1 MYIPHGKFKVALY
14 RLRGTKIGQNVDI
27 SSMVFL
33 DEAYPEFITIQ
44 DNVDIGPGTYIVVHD
59 SSLRCIQKDLPLS
72 VSKVCI
78 EENVYI
84 GTSVVILPGVTIG
97 KNSIIA
103 AGSVVTRDIPPN
115 SVAAGDPA
123 RIISTLDEYKAKHNL
138 RPWKTAIF
146 RTIFL
151 NHSK

>member
-138 RPWKTAIF
+138 RP
-146 RTIFL
+146 
-151 NHSK
+151 